1 VFIRRTSTHIVA
13 PTRFVPPLGRQLEE
27 LGPDASG
34 GQSAA
39 WSAVET
45 LVHPEENRHGWF
57 DVALFDNDKGR
68 QLAVARLFY
77 TDKAV
82 LLDVENFKSRR
93 SRMLTRIDFGQMGI
107 FGAINGEFGFGYR
120 NPDTTLAIMTLK
132 FLNPIDDVLVN
143 HVSMVMKLAHHENA
157 GGVFDFDRA
166 VITPL

>member
-1 VFIRRTSTHIVA
+1 VFTRRTSTHIVEPA
-13 PTRFVPPLGRQLEE
+13 RFIPPLGRRLEE

-34 GQSAA
+34 GQSQA
-39 WSAVET
+39 WHAVES
-45 LVHPEENRHGWF
+45 LVQLEESRHGWF

-68 QLAVARLFY
+68 QLAVARMFY

-82 LLDVENFKSRR
+82 LLDLENLRSRR
-93 SRMLTRIDFGQMGI
+93 SGLLTRIDYSQMGI

-120 NPDTTLAIMTLK
+120 NPDATLTIMKLK

-143 HVSMVMKLAHHENA
+143 HVTMVTKLAYHANA

-166 VITPL
+166 VINPL